1 MGPELSMMDAQA
13 QISAAAGSGYPR
25 DTFAATA
32 DSGNRAQAAAYG
44 WYGQGGGYG
53 RPGWRHH

>member
-1 MGPELSMMDAQA
+1 MMDAQA